1 MSLAGGFYNAK
12 LHFKIQDT
20 DPSLYAWLL
29 CVKCEKI
36 ASEFGYKHLSTG
48 DLLREEQK
56 KESELATKIAECIR
70 CAIPILVHEER
81 DHSL

>member
-1 MSLAGGFYNAK
+1 M
-12 LHFKIQDT
+12 
-20 DPSLYAWLL
+20 
-29 CVKCEKI
+29 KCEKI

-70 CAIPILVHEER
+70 CAIPIFYCMKNGTILFEGPGG
-81 DHSL
+81 